1 MAGRTRR
8 RTPDEAPG
16 PLGAPRKGE
25 PDMSTDRRRFL
36 VHSSS
41 IALLLSAPAI
51 ARGATIVA
59 VRVWPASEYTRVTLE
74 SDQALSASHF
84 LVPDPPRLVVDVKGL
99 NLDPQ
104 LRELVGKI
112 RPDDPFIRDVRVAQY
127 APDVVRLVLDL
138 KQAVHPQV
146 FTLPPV
152 AAYRNRL
159 VFDLYPVGPNSLLAL
174 GKSQSPSPSRSQA
187 PSQEQPQL
195 QARAGR
201 ASAEPTSLSHGRED
215 TLGDWLQQHR
225 SSLDAPRAPEVAQD
239 RSDAGGTVARQEP
252 PRRDRR
258 PQRSVL
264 LMLDPGHGGEDPGA
278 TGPSGVHEKD
288 MVLLIGHELR
298 ELVQRTP
305 NMRVAMTRESD
316 FFVPLWMRVEKAQ
329 RANADL
335 FTSIHADGWY
345 TPQARGASV
354 FCLSEGGASSVE
366 ARLMAQRENAADAIG
381 GIDIQAHDYQVA
393 KVMLDMS
400 TTAQIDASLKMAAP
414 TLRRMGSIVHL
425 HSRQVQQ
432 AGFVVLKSPT
442 VPSMLVETAFISNPE
457 EEARL
462 QTPAYR
468 RKMARAILE
477 GIRDYLGT
485 RPPLARRRTMV

>member
-1 MAGRTRR
+1 MTVN
-8 RTPDEAPG
+8 
-16 PLGAPRKGE
+16 
-25 PDMSTDRRRFL
+25 RRRFL
-36 VHSSS
+36 YQSSS
-41 IALLLSAPAI
+41 IALLLSAPGI

-59 VRVWPASEYTRVTLE
+59 VRVWPAPEYTRVTLE

-112 RPDDPFIRDVRVAQY
+112 RPDDPFIRDVRVAQF

-138 KQAVHPQV
+138 KQPVHPQV
-146 FTLPPV
+146 FSLPPV

-159 VFDLYPVGPNSLLAL
+159 VFDLYPMGPDSLLAL
-174 GKSQSPSPSRSQA
+174 AKQ
-187 PSQEQPQL
+187 QPR
-195 QARAGR
+195 RAT
-201 ASAEPTSLSHGRED
+201 AEPTSLTRPRED
-215 TLGDWLQQHR
+215 TLGEWLQQHR
-225 SSLDAPRAPEVAQD
+225 SSLDAPEA
-239 RSDAGGTVARQEP
+239 SDGPGVARSQAQRPPTMARQDP

-258 PQRSVL
+258 PERSVL
-264 LMLDPGHGGEDPGA
+264 LMIDPGHGGEDPGA

-298 ELVQRTP
+298 EMVQRTP
-305 NMRVAMTRESD
+305 NMRVGMTRDSD

-400 TTAQIDASLKMAAP
+400 TTAQIDASLKMAGP

-468 RKMARAILE
+468 RKVARAILE
-477 GIRDYLGT
+477 GIRDYLHT
-485 RPPLARRRTMV
+485 RPPLARHRTMV

>member
-1 MAGRTRR
+1 MTTARR
-8 RTPDEAPG
+8 NFLLQTSSVALL
-16 PLGAPRKGE
+16 LGAP
-25 PDMSTDRRRFL
+25 D
-36 VHSSS
+36 
-41 IALLLSAPAI
+41 I

-74 SDQALSASHF
+74 SDHALSATHF
-84 LVPDPPRLVVDVKGL
+84 LITHPPRLVVDVKGL
-99 NLDPQ
+99 ELSPQ
-104 LRELVGKI
+104 LRELVGKV
-112 RPDDPFIRDVRVAQY
+112 RPDDPFIRDIRVAQF

-138 KQAVHPQV
+138 KQPVQPQV
-146 FTLPPV
+146 FSLPPV

-159 VFDLYPVGPNSLLAL
+159 VFDLYPTGPNSLLAL
-174 GKSQSPSPSRSQA
+174 ADQPAHRA
-187 PSQEQPQL
+187 PP
-195 QARAGR
+195 A
-201 ASAEPTSLSHGRED
+201 P
-215 TLGDWLQQHR
+215 
-225 SSLDAPRAPEVAQD
+225 APRAHAENTLNEWLSEHRASLESPLPIDGDASDQGLVER
-239 RSDAGGTVARQEP
+239 RSP

-258 PQRSVL
+258 PGRSVL

-278 TGPSGVHEKD
+278 TGPGGLHEKD
-288 MVLLIGHELR
+288 VVLLIGHDLR
-298 ELVQRTP
+298 ELVQRAP

-345 TPQARGASV
+345 TPEARGASV
-354 FCLSEGGASSVE
+354 YCLSEGGASSVE
-366 ARLMAQRENAADAIG
+366 ARIMAQRENAADAIG
-381 GIDIQAHDYQVA
+381 GIDIQSHDYQLA

-400 TTAQIDASLKMAAP
+400 TTAQINASLKMAAP

-462 QTPAYR
+462 RTPTYR
-468 RKMARAILE
+468 KKVARAIFE
-477 GIRDYLGT
+477 GIREYLGT

>member
-1 MAGRTRR
+1 MTI
-8 RTPDEAPG
+8 
-16 PLGAPRKGE
+16 
-25 PDMSTDRRRFL
+25 DRRRFL
-36 VHSSS
+36 YQSSS
-41 IALLLSAPAI
+41 LALLLSAPAI

-59 VRVWPASEYTRVTLE
+59 VRVWPAPEYTRVTLE
-74 SDQALSASHF
+74 SDQSLSASHF

-138 KQAVHPQV
+138 KQPVHPQV

-159 VFDLYPVGPNSLLAL
+159 VFDLYPVGPDSLLAL
-174 GKSQSPSPSRSQA
+174 GKQRTQPASEPPA
-187 PSQEQPQL
+187 PAQL

-201 ASAEPTSLSHGRED
+201 ASAEPTSLSRPRED
-215 TLGDWLQQHR
+215 TLGEWLQQHR
-225 SSLDAPRAPEVAQD
+225 SSLDGPRAPEVAQERPD
-239 RSDAGGTVARQEP
+239 KPDSVARQET

-305 NMRVAMTRESD
+305 NMRVAMTRDSD

-400 TTAQIDASLKMAAP
+400 TTAQIDASLKMAGP